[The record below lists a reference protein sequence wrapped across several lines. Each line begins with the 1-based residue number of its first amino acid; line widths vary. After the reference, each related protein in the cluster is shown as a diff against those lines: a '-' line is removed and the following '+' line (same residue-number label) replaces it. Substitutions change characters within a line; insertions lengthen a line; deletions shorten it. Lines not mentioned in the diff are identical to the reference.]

1 MECARGRTSL
11 LASRIS
17 ACTPRDRVCLR
28 EHGLVALL
36 SDAVAG
42 GIARRCHAPLLQVAF
57 LRRVR
62 LRLGMG
68 RCLSPSR
75 TFVLSQAARR
85 NTVFAGHRTPSACAR
100 RRDPGTPR
108 SRRAAALTRS
118 LVAARAVS
126 HRTRSTRDGGRGN
139 DAAPLGT
146 VSLGEPWLR
155 ELR

>member
-57 LRRVR
+57 LRRGS

-68 RCLSPSR
+68 RCLSPSWA
-75 TFVLSQAARR
+75 FVLSPTAWSD
-85 NTVFAGHRTPSACAR
+85 TGFAGHPPALARAR
-100 RRDPGTPR
+100 RGDAGAPGSCPTSATER
-108 SRRAAALTRS
+108 GLLAA
-118 LVAARAVS
+118 
-126 HRTRSTRDGGRGN
+126 
-139 DAAPLGT
+139 
-146 VSLGEPWLR
+146 
-155 ELR
+155 

>member
-57 LRRVR
+57 LRRIR

-68 RCLSPSR
+68 RCLSPSW
-75 TFVLSQAARR
+75 TFVLSQTAQC
-85 NTVFAGHRTPSACAR
+85 NPVFAGLRTPPACAR
-100 RRDPGTPR
+100 RREPGTPCSCR
-108 SRRAAALTRS
+108 TAALARS
-118 LVAARAVS
+118 LVPTCAVS
-126 HRTRSTRDGGRGN
+126 HRTRSSREDRKSTR
-139 DAAPLGT
+139 L
-146 VSLGEPWLR
+146 
-155 ELR
+155 

>member
-1 MECARGRTSL
+1 MECAGGRTSL
-11 LASRIS
+11 LATRIS

-68 RCLSPSR
+68 RCLSPSW
-75 TFVLSQAARR
+75 TFVLSQTAWSD
-85 NTVFAGHRTPSACAR
+85 TVFAGHRPAS
-100 RRDPGTPR
+100 P
-108 SRRAAALTRS
+108 RRARAN
-118 LVAARAVS
+118 ARKS
-126 HRTRSTRDGGRGN
+126 DRKDDG
-139 DAAPLGT
+139 
-146 VSLGEPWLR
+146 
-155 ELR
+155 